1 MLAHSAGTT
10 WSFEPLQL
18 VALALGAALYAKR
31 ARTLARRGTPVAWW
45 RPALFGLGIALIA
58 VSLVSPVAEL
68 GETESFAF
76 HMVQHLLLGDL
87 GPLCIVA
94 GLTGPI
100 LRPLL
105 SVRAIRALRFLAHPL
120 VALPLW
126 TLNLLLWHLPFFWEA
141 ALRNEAVHALEH
153 VSFFTAG
160 ALMWAAVIE
169 VLPGPE
175 WFGTAAKMGYVVVV
189 RIVSTI
195 LGNVFVWAGTPF
207 YGIYEDAHRPFG
219 LSAEADQGIAGGIMM
234 IEGSLVTIGVLA
246 WLFLRLA
253 QEGELR
259 QELLER
265 GLDPRSV
272 RRAVRYGRGKE
283 LSQVALTLYDPPGL
297 EQRDSSLRTRGLK
310 GERMATPPEQ
320 TSRPAYGYTAGST
333 LDLARLPI
341 PGNAE
346 FLIYVVVM
354 IVFGLIALIDDHVSA
369 GQVRLGRDLDHG
381 RLLHQPRAR
390 KGDPRPRAVS
400 LQVSWRASLGPSG
413 RLSARGESWPSA
425 VIDGR

>member
-1 MLAHSAGTT
+1 VDEPSLLTSWT
-10 WSFEPLQL
+10 FEPLQL
-18 VALALGAALYAKR
+18 APIVLVAIAYAMR
-31 ARTLARRGTPVAWW
+31 ARTLARRGQPVPGW
-45 RPALFGLGIALIA
+45 RIALFSLGIALLFVA
-58 VSLVSPVAEL
+58 VASPISEIGEEEL
-68 GETESFAF
+68 FSF

-126 TLNLLLWHLPFFWEA
+126 TLNLVLWHLPFFWEA
-141 ALRNEAVHALEH
+141 ALRHQVVHALEH

-175 WFGTAAKMGYVVVV
+175 WFGTGAKMGYVVVV

-272 RRAVRYGRGKE
+272 HRAVRYGRGHE
-283 LSQVALTLYDPPGL
+283 LS
-297 EQRDSSLRTRGLK
+297 RTG
-310 GERMATPPEQ
+310 
-320 TSRPAYGYTAGST
+320 
-333 LDLARLPI
+333 
-341 PGNAE
+341 
-346 FLIYVVVM
+346 
-354 IVFGLIALIDDHVSA
+354 
-369 GQVRLGRDLDHG
+369 
-381 RLLHQPRAR
+381 
-390 KGDPRPRAVS
+390 
-400 LQVSWRASLGPSG
+400 
-413 RLSARGESWPSA
+413 
-425 VIDGR
+425 